1 MSMKYTDYSSLPMNA
16 MKEVPEEN
24 ENAEKIVSLVKE
36 SGKVTGYQLESGK
49 IVSKEEGVA
58 MAKQGGIH
66 GVGITEN
73 QGTEYLKSLPDGSE
87 DNNLGNLPSI
97 SK

>member
-16 MKEVPEEN
+16 MKEVPEEK

-58 MAKQGGIH
+58 MAKQGGIQ
-66 GVGITEN
+66 GVGIAEN